1 MVTLRSIYVDKT
13 LFIKNIIDMDEK
25 AILITRPRR
34 WGKSLN
40 MNMLKCFFNMEV
52 DEQGKALDPQP
63 HRVLFTG
70 GKILKKIGINKIKVT
85 ITLKPLEIC
94 L

>member
-1 MVTLRSIYVDKT
+1 MDKT
-13 LFIKNIIDMDEK
+13 LLIKEIIENSAE

-40 MNMLKCFFNMEV
+40 MNMLKYFLNIEV
-52 DEQGKALDPQP
+52 DEKGRALDPQP

-70 GKILKKIGINKIKVT
+70 GKT
-85 ITLKPLEIC
+85 
-94 L
+94 